1 MADEDREFGPL
12 EDQNIKNVVL
22 QNRES
27 MIENSVDINAN
38 MTDMNLVANDQTNI
52 QSNLDLHQIS

>member
-1 MADEDREFGPL
+1 
-12 EDQNIKNVVL
+12 
-22 QNRES
+22 